1 MKGTKAGTTFSYSS
15 NYWTDQ
21 TTTLNTSSLSNDV
34 SAEAKFNAFNYLP
47 VTQLTGVF
55 RDRDSNAFNASG
67 SGSWGTNLFAGHT
80 WAATV
85 LSQTMFTRFT
95 TNTNLLDGTGTTP
108 SNFELYRE
116 TNSSSGKLVFPY
128 MTGYYRYGFNNT
140 VGKSYRWGTAFNNE
154 NTLANFGSADVGSGI
169 GMDGNSAASVITFS
183 DGFAFGPNGGTGQNN
198 PGTSVVASGFQ
209 IWGKMAT
216 PSLAAPAT
224 LTRTNLGDGS
234 VRLNIGA
241 VGAATEYAVQYKTT
255 AQQWDAAT
263 TVRLTSPSAST
274 PSATLTGL
282 TSGTYDFRVWSR
294 ATNNSSNTAIS
305 LLSQSVDSS
314 APTISTIS
322 ISSTPGADSIY
333 GAGETITATLG
344 WSETVT
350 VSGAPR
356 IPIQGLTSKFLT
368 YSAGSGSTSLTFS
381 YVVTSGDVD
390 RDGISL
396 STNTLALNSGS
407 ITDAAL
413 NSASLTHVAIYNSL
427 LLRVD
432 GSPPVPGT
440 PQTSSNGSTI
450 SITYDE
456 TLSATAPQTSA
467 FSVLVNSVSNS
478 VSSVSISGQT
488 IELSLN
494 FSIVSS
500 ATVTLAYADPSSG
513 NDTNAIQDEAGND
526 APSIST
532 ISVTNL
538 STSTSN
544 TSAAISLNPASTTAN
559 FRTVTT
565 IRVTTNTAG
574 RVDFYQFGK
583 IIPNCRNIATSS
595 NIANCSWRPSV
606 QNFTHLTARFRPTG
620 SGFQVTQSEVL
631 RIYVIKRAGLR

>member
-1 MKGTKAGTTFSYSS
+1 MKGTRTGTSFTYSS
-15 NYWTDQ
+15 TQWTDQ
-21 TTTLNTSSLSNDV
+21 TTTLNTNSLSDDV
-34 SAEAKFNAFNYLP
+34 STEAKFDAFNHLP
-47 VTQLTGVF
+47 VTRLVAVF
-55 RDRDSNAFNASG
+55 KDRSSQAFNTNG
-67 SGSWGTNLFAGHT
+67 SGDLGTNLFGGHT
-80 WAATV
+80 WSEIVT
-85 LSQTMFTRFT
+85 STTMFSRFT
-95 TNTNLLDGTGTTP
+95 SNSNIVDGSGYTGRFTIH
-108 SNFELYRE
+108 RE
-116 TNSSSGKLVFPY
+116 TNASDGKLVFPY
-128 MTGYYRYGFNNT
+128 QTGWTRYGFNNST
-140 VGKSYRWGTAFNNE
+140 GYSYRWGTTSNNE
-154 NTLANFGSADVGSGI
+154 SSMGSNDSGSGI
-169 GMDGNSAASVITFS
+169 GMDSYSAAGVVSYS
-183 DGFAFGPNGGTGQNN
+183 DNLTVGPNGSSGLVN
-198 PGTSVVASGFQ
+198 PGNMILQSGFQ

-216 PSLAAPAT
+216 PSLAAPST

-241 VGAATEYAVQYKTT
+241 VGAATEYAVQYKTS
-255 AQQWDAAT
+255 AQQWSAAT

-294 ATNNSSNTAIS
+294 ATNNSSNTAVS

-368 YSAGSGSTSLTFS
+368 YSSGSGSTSLTFT

-396 STNTLALNSGS
+396 SANTLALYSGS

-413 NSASLTHVAIYNSL
+413 NSASLTHVAISNSL
-427 LLRVD
+427 LLRID
-432 GSPPVPGT
+432 GSPPAPGT

-467 FSVLVNSVSNS
+467 FTVLVNSVSNS

-500 ATVTLAYADPSSG
+500 ATVTLAYVDPTSG

-532 ISVTNL
+532 VSVTNL

-544 TSAAISLNPASTTAN
+544 TSAAISLNPASATAN

-606 QNFTHLTARFRPTG
+606 QNFTNLTARFRPTG

>member
-1 MKGTKAGTTFSYSS
+1 MG
-15 NYWTDQ
+15 
-21 TTTLNTSSLSNDV
+21 SND
-34 SAEAKFNAFNYLP
+34 SA
-47 VTQLTGVF
+47 
-55 RDRDSNAFNASG
+55 
-67 SGSWGTNLFAGHT
+67 
-80 WAATV
+80 
-85 LSQTMFTRFT
+85 
-95 TNTNLLDGTGTTP
+95 
-108 SNFELYRE
+108 
-116 TNSSSGKLVFPY
+116 
-128 MTGYYRYGFNNT
+128 
-140 VGKSYRWGTAFNNE
+140 
-154 NTLANFGSADVGSGI
+154 SGI
-169 GMDGNSAASVITFS
+169 GLDAYSAAGVISYS
-183 DGFAFGPNGGTGQNN
+183 DNLTVGPNGSSGLVN
-198 PGTSVVASGFQ
+198 PGNMILPSAFQ

-216 PSLAAPAT
+216 PSIAAPAT

-241 VGAATEYAVQYKTT
+241 VGAATEYAVQYKTS
-255 AQQWDAAT
+255 AQQWSAAT
-263 TVRLTSPSAST
+263 TLRLTSPSAST

-282 TSGTYDFRVWSR
+282 TNGTYDFRVWSR
-294 ATNNSSNTAIS
+294 AANNSSNTAIS

-333 GAGETITATLG
+333 GAGETITATLS

-368 YSAGSGSTSLTFS
+368 YSGGSGTTSLTFT
-381 YVVTSGDVD
+381 YLVTSGDVD

-396 STNTLALNSGS
+396 SANTLALNSGS

-413 NSASLTHVAIYNSL
+413 NSASLTHVAISNSL

-432 GSPPVPGT
+432 GSSPVAGT

-450 SITYDE
+450 AITFDE

-467 FSVLVNSVSNS
+467 FTVLVNSVSNS

-500 ATVTLAYADPSSG
+500 ATVTFAYADPTSG

-526 APSIST
+526 AASIST
-532 ISVTNL
+532 VSVTNL

-544 TSAAISLNPASTTAN
+544 TSAAISLNPASTTAI

-583 IIPNCRNIATSS
+583 IIPSCRNIATVS

-606 QNFTHLTARFRPTG
+606 QNFTSLTARFRPTG